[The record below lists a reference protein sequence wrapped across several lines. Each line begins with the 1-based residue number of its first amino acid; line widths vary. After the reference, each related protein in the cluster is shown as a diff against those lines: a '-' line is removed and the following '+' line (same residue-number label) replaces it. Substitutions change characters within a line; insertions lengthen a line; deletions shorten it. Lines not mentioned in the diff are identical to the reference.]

1 MDVTADR
8 HCCVRTRRAGGA
20 RSVPESG
27 QGVTVAACRL
37 ALFLLGA
44 VTRDLSRG
52 VFRARPDLH
61 GEVEE
66 RNKYIS
72 FPVLVLSG
80 G

>member
-1 MDVTADR
+1 M
-8 HCCVRTRRAGGA
+8 
-20 RSVPESG
+20 PESG

-72 FPVLVLSG
+72 FPVERHPGGPPEASERTGKQSLVLWHLTR
-80 G
+80 